1 MRRHLCTQLLPR
13 LRTRGYTPQL
23 LAPHSSSILV
33 RQAFRFQSSSAQAQA
48 RTAQDA
54 TRATTRPFAI
64 ERVGGR
70 ECHISWS
77 EEDASSGVQKEWRD
91 IAAGD
96 PESGK
101 IAVGTSNSW
110 TGRISSWVG
119 QMFLPTNYPQ
129 SVHRSYLPFH
139 ILQFVETTLAT
150 ITSVLCN
157 QALLTS
163 VGVSAEGSIFGAVAV
178 QWIIKDGAGE
188 VAKLFFIRHFSPYFD
203 SHPKTFTLFGEVI
216 GCLGSGLQIA
226 TLLIVPSPGNF
237 LLCAAG
243 GNIFKLVGNAI
254 WFTTHI
260 KFMRYFSTQGNTGD
274 VAAKDESQ
282 ASIAQL
288 FGYASGISLLT
299 FSHTAAYL
307 YSIFFLAVPLHLT
320 MTAYM
325 MRVATFELL
334 TLPRISRLAE
344 EYVMQGQVSSL
355 EELDN
360 SGRTGLFG
368 EFYKDKADRWLV
380 PTPRVSEVLQS
391 GTEDERIQW
400 QICAEV
406 FKDDRYLL
414 FPLLS
419 SRRPGIAAL
428 YHPDASN
435 DDMLRS
441 ILHATLVRDAL
452 LQRHLSSGD
461 APLGSKYFESIES
474 RPSTALRTTLL
485 ETRAQTESKFTA
497 FKSELEARGW
507 RTDELCYAD
516 HGHRVTWTHDG

>member
-1 MRRHLCTQLLPR
+1 MTRRLCVQLLPR
-13 LRTRGYTPQL
+13 LRTCGPTVEFCARESDRSKT
-23 LAPHSSSILV
+23 I
-33 RQAFRFQSSSAQAQA
+33 AFARFARLQSTDA
-48 RTAQDA
+48 TAQTSFETDSSK
-54 TRATTRPFAI
+54 TRPFAV

-70 ECHISWS
+70 ECHLSWA
-77 EEDASSGVQKEWRD
+77 EEGRRGVQKEWRD
-91 IAAGD
+91 IVPASSETGVST
-96 PESGK
+96 PS
-101 IAVGTSNSW
+101 TNSW
-110 TGRISSWVG
+110 SGRIASWLG
-119 QMFLPTNYPQ
+119 QMFLPTNYPH

-139 ILQFVETTLAT
+139 VLQFFETTLAT

-157 QALLTS
+157 QALLAS

-203 SHPKTFTLFGEVI
+203 SHPKAFTLFGEVI

-226 TLLIVPSPGNF
+226 TLLIAPSPGNF

-260 KFMRYFSTQGNTGD
+260 KFMRYFSEQGNTGD

-299 FSHTAAYL
+299 VSHTAGYL
-307 YSIFFLAVPLHLT
+307 YSIFFFAVPLHLT

-334 TLPRISRLAE
+334 TLPRISCLAQ
-344 EYVMQGQVSSL
+344 EYVTRGDVSSL
-355 EELDN
+355 EELDK
-360 SGRTGLFG
+360 SRRIGLFG
-368 EFYKDKADRWLV
+368 EFYRTNGDRWL
-380 PTPRVSEVLQS
+380 TLAPRVNEVLQS
-391 GTEDERIQW
+391 GTELEQSRW
-400 QICAEV
+400 QVCAEV

-414 FPLLS
+414 LPLQ
-419 SRRPGIAAL
+419 AARGPMISVFF
-428 YHPDASN
+428 HPDATN

-441 ILHATLVRDAL
+441 IVHAAFVRDAL
-452 LQRHLSSGD
+452 LRRQPTLKGDIVPDDSSPD
-461 APLGSKYFESIES
+461 HMDTLGLTTLHSTLVES
-474 RPSTALRTTLL
+474 RQWTDSNF
-485 ETRAQTESKFTA
+485 SS
-497 FKSELEARGW
+497 FKASLEAQEW
-507 RTDELCYAD
+507 RTDELCFAD
-516 HGHRVTWTHDG
+516 HGHRVTWAHAN